1 MYVLIIGLLSLSE
14 LKSLPQEPNAGDTL
28 WHLNTSEVMKALD
41 ENREL
46 PNGERL
52 PGFPLASLSHLSQ
65 EGFVITTVTL
75 TTNILQPGSPTFP
88 KEGDLFCNP
97 EPFKQGSQPWG
108 CSR

>member
-46 PNGERL
+46 PNGGRL
-52 PGFPLASLSHLSQ
+52 VSH
-65 EGFVITTVTL
+65 
-75 TTNILQPGSPTFP
+75 
-88 KEGDLFCNP
+88 
-97 EPFKQGSQPWG
+97 
-108 CSR
+108 